1 MIQPP
6 KSRVDLHCHSTASA
20 VGKLDVQRALGLP
33 ECATPP
39 EEVYELAKRRGMDFV
54 TITDHDT
61 IDGALAIADRPDAF
75 VSEELTASFRA
86 EPQAVHVLCYG
97 IDGNDHEWL
106 QRHSDDVEACAG
118 YLDEQGIAC
127 ALAHPF
133 YAVAAPLTAR
143 HRRRLAELFPI
154 WETRNGSRAR
164 ELNLPAAVYIDTH
177 GGTSVGGSDD
187 HAGIDIGRTWTEAPP
202 AETPEEFLDHL
213 RAGRLEAAGDQG
225 SAAKWAHA
233 ALALAVRVL
242 GAADVPA
249 DGRGASPAAVLELVE
264 RVVREGG
271 ARTSAVGADLDPAD
285 ALALLEAWLAAL
297 ELDLRGPELIALL
310 QHDDFSHAA
319 LFRRARRAHE
329 RGLRRAAE
337 SAVAALEGGGEAA
350 GAAARLFEALIPAI
364 PYAPAASFLGCEKA
378 KLVAREGEPPRV
390 AIVTDAI
397 QGVHGVT
404 RTIEELRGRGVPGFE
419 VEVVGT
425 DPAVDRRLAAV
436 AELEV
441 PFYPGLR
448 IGVPTLPGLVEV
460 LAEGRYDAVHLT
472 SPGPAGVAA
481 ALVAR
486 TLELPLLAS
495 HHTEL
500 GAYAHLRSGDSTLA
514 GGVDLGLAAF
524 YGACD
529 MVLSPSAAADAS
541 LRALGVGDD
550 KVARWGRGVELARF
564 GPHHRVEGH
573 LPGELNVLYAGRLT
587 REKGVELLAESFL
600 GAHAQDGRLH
610 LVLAGGGPEE
620 ELLRERLGDHATFLG
635 WLEGDELARAYAS
648 ADLFLFASTTD
659 TFGQVILEAQAS
671 GLPVVAVAEGGPC
684 DLVEDGVT
692 GLLRPARAEA
702 LGPALIAL
710 ASSPS
715 DRSRLGRAGE
725 RSARGHTWER
735 ALVQLATGYGRALSS
750 PLAAV
755 RAA

>member
-1 MIQPP
+1 M
-6 KSRVDLHCHSTASA
+6 
-20 VGKLDVQRALGLP
+20 
-33 ECATPP
+33 
-39 EEVYELAKRRGMDFV
+39 
-54 TITDHDT
+54 
-61 IDGALAIADRPDAF
+61 
-75 VSEELTASFRA
+75 
-86 EPQAVHVLCYG
+86 
-97 IDGNDHEWL
+97 
-106 QRHSDDVEACAG
+106 
-118 YLDEQGIAC
+118 
-127 ALAHPF
+127 
-133 YAVAAPLTAR
+133 
-143 HRRRLAELFPI
+143 
-154 WETRNGSRAR
+154 
-164 ELNLPAAVYIDTH
+164 
-177 GGTSVGGSDD
+177 
-187 HAGIDIGRTWTEAPP
+187 
-202 AETPEEFLDHL
+202 
-213 RAGRLEAAGDQG
+213 
-225 SAAKWAHA
+225 
-233 ALALAVRVL
+233 
-242 GAADVPA
+242 
-249 DGRGASPAAVLELVE
+249 LELVE
-264 RVVREGG
+264 RVVREGD
-271 ARTSAVGADLDPAD
+271 ARASSVGAHLDPAD
-285 ALALLEAWLAAL
+285 ARALLEAWLAAL
-297 ELDLRGPELIALL
+297 ELDLRGPELIAFF
-310 QHDDFSHAA
+310 QQDDFSHPA

-337 SAVAALEGGGEAA
+337 SAVAALEGGGDAARAAA
-350 GAAARLFEALIPAI
+350 GLFEALVPAI
-364 PYAPAASFLGCEKA
+364 PYAPAASFLGGEKA

-397 QGVHGVT
+397 EGVHGVS

-436 AELEV
+436 AELEI

-448 IGVPTLPGLVEV
+448 IGVPALPGLVEA

-486 TLELPLLAS
+486 TMGLPLLGS

-500 GAYAHLRSGDSTLA
+500 GAYAHLRSGDSVLA

-529 MVLSPSAAADAS
+529 LVLSPSAAADAS
-541 LRALGVGDD
+541 LRTLGVGDD

-600 GAHAQDGRLH
+600 DAHARDGRLH
-610 LVLAGGGPEE
+610 LVLAGGRPEE
-620 ELLRERLGDHATFLG
+620 EFLRERLGDRATFLG

-684 DLVEDGVT
+684 DLIEDGVT
-692 GLLRPARAEA
+692 GLLRPASAEA
-702 LGPALIAL
+702 LGAALVAL

-725 RSARGHTWER
+725 RSAHRHTWER
-735 ALVQLATGYGRALSS
+735 ALVQLATGYARVLSS